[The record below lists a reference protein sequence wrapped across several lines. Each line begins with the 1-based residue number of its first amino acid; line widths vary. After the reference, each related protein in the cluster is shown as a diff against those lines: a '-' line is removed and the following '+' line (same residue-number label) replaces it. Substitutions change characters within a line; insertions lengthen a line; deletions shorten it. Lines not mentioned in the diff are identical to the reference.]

1 MINNELN
8 IAINHIAY
16 LQHANFCVN
25 SNFYPYTVPT
35 GQELTQTENRL
46 IP

>member
-16 LQHANFCVN
+16 LRHANFCVN